1 MNNIM
6 TLTLEAIEEVNECF
20 ETRGQDV
27 FNKVYKMRVRRL
39 REFETSMVNDIH
51 RVRHLGFISKD
62 ECETLIE
69 EVKDAIKEALSHNSE
84 VHATR
89 VGEREYDILWLM
101 DSDRL
106 SREDAEERYEYLMS
120 L

>member
-39 REFETSMVNDIH
+39 REFETSMVNDIQ

-101 DSDRL
+101 DSDGL